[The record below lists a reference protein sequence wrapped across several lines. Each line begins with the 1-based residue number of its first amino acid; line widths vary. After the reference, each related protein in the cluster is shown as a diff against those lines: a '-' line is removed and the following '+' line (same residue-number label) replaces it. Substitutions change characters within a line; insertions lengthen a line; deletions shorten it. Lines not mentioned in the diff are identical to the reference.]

1 MTPGIVA
8 FFTIIAVLL
17 AFYAAFAPRRRVVT
31 PLGAEN
37 PDDTTTTEPTG
48 LFDKYV
54 RPAVWNF
61 LPTAPPSLAKYA
73 YTSPGIASL
82 LRRSG
87 NPWKVTPEEFL
98 IVRLL
103 SAAAISTVGSALTA
117 FGLVPLNPVLG
128 FLLGAAIGYLLP
140 QSLLAGEWSK
150 RRRDLSRTLPEALD
164 LLRIC
169 LNAGYNFTNALSQVI
184 HLIPE
189 GPTRSELSR
198 VVADL
203 QTGRTITQAM
213 DDFANRAPL
222 DQVEAFVSAVG
233 IAQSMGTDMGSTL
246 AGQANEARAQYERK
260 IEQRAQKLQTTL
272 FLPIIGMFLPALVIL
287 IFAPSVSDLGSIL

>member
-17 AFYAAFAPRRRVVT
+17 AFYAAFAPRRKVAVPGGGEAT
-31 PLGAEN
+31 QPEGA
-37 PDDTTTTEPTG
+37 
-48 LFDKYV
+48 FDRYV
-54 RPAVWNF
+54 RPAIWNF

-73 YTSPGIASL
+73 YTNASIASL

-87 NPWKVTPEEFL
+87 NPWHVTAEEFL
-98 IVRLL
+98 ILRLL
-103 SAAAISTVGSALTA
+103 SAAALATVGSALTA

-128 FLLGAAIGYLLP
+128 FLLGIGIGYLLP
-140 QSLLAGEWSK
+140 QSLLSGEWGK
-150 RRRDLSRTLPEALD
+150 RRRDLTRTLPEALD

-169 LNAGYNFTNALSQVI
+169 LNAGYNFTNALAQVV
-184 HLIPE
+184 HLIPD
-189 GPTRSELSR
+189 GATRQELMR

-203 QTGRTITQAM
+203 QAGRTITQAM
-213 DDFANRAPL
+213 DDFSTRAPL

-233 IAQSMGTDMGSTL
+233 VAQSMGTDMGSTL

-287 IFAPSVSDLGSIL
+287 IFAPSISDLGSIL